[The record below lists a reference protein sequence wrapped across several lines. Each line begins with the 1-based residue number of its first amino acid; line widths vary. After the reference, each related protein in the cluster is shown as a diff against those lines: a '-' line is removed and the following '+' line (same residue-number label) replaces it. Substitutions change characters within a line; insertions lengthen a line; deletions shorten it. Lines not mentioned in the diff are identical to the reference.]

1 MNGLE
6 KEYNG
11 TIKVNE
17 IPTTDPKSKKLIKEY
32 NLTTHGMLIFDEK
45 GNMAKKLDGHFLD
58 ESEIRKSV
66 VQVVGY

>member
-58 ESEIRKSV
+58 ESEIREAV